1 MASHGIKSL
10 VFFNSLTVCDI
21 EVEPTRVK
29 ARYELS
35 LKSGGV
41 VHTELIYSY
50 SEKVFD
56 HSPPSL
62 NLASM
67 MLSQVAINYGLFC
80 KEIIFDGLFDDTD
93 KRFILDKLENTS
105 REIYVNKFL
114 AKNDFLVAPYNQ
126 ISVERHKRYTA
137 AKLSFRNSKFDV
149 GELHWEHTDTL
160 TNSYLVMS
168 SGGKDS
174 LLSYGLLK
182 ELGKEVH
189 PVFINESGRHWY
201 TATNAYKYLAE
212 TEPNTAKVW
221 CNSDRVFNWMLR
233 QMPCIRKDY
242 RSVRADIYPIR
253 LWTVSVFLFGVLP
266 LAQKRKIRNVIIG
279 NEYDS
284 TMKSSFKGITHY
296 DSLYDQSKYFDNALT
311 RYYTKKGWSLF
322 QFSVLRSLS
331 ELLILKILVKRYPHL
346 QAHQISCHAAHIKD
360 GRAYP
365 CGKCEKCRRIIGML
379 SAMGESPE
387 RCGYTREQIPL
398 ALDKLGSMGVKQL
411 GTDAAHLFHLLLTKN
426 LIPQDSVNA
435 RLASDHP
442 YIMKL
447 RFDNERSTLND
458 LPLKLY
464 KPLIEIYLQYAEGA
478 VQRQNK
484 QWKEFSASSSLVQ
497 SSAYPFDLAMGENA
511 EFNSR
516 PEHQWAT
523 HTWVEMEEKLKH
535 IDTAILPCGSI
546 EQHGPHLP
554 LDVDYFDS
562 VYLANKV
569 AEACSSPQP
578 FVLPPIPYGVAYHHE
593 DFKGTVSISNHTLSS
608 LVYDIGLSLAKNGI
622 KKLIILNGHGDNSPT
637 LLYAAQMIN
646 RDTGIF
652 VCVESGETS
661 DVDLY
666 DLIETPN
673 DIHAGEIETSTCLA
687 IRPELVK
694 MDKAVNETMNFGSSY
709 LDYTS
714 ERGVAWYVRTK
725 ILSESGVM
733 GNPTLATREKG
744 NKLWEI
750 MIAHLVRFVEEVKK
764 SKLED
769 LYQRKY

>member
-1 MASHGIKSL
+1 MTTKGKDSL
-10 VFFNSLTVCDI
+10 VFFKSLKVCDI
-21 EVEPTRVK
+21 EVESARVK

-35 LKSGGV
+35 LLSGEV
-41 VHTELIYSY
+41 VHNELIYSY
-50 SEKVFD
+50 TEKVLD
-56 HSPPSL
+56 QSPPSL

-67 MLSQVAINYGLFC
+67 MVSQVALNYGLFC
-80 KEIIFDGLFDDTD
+80 QEIIFDGLFDDTD
-93 KRFILDKLENTS
+93 KRFILDMLENTS
-105 REIYVNKFL
+105 REIFVNKFL
-114 AKNDFLVAPYNQ
+114 VKNPFLVAPYDQ
-126 ISVERHKRYTA
+126 IPLEKHERYTA
-137 AKLSFRNSKFDV
+137 ARVSFQNTQFKVR
-149 GELHWEHTDTL
+149 ELHWEHSDTL
-160 TNSYLVMS
+160 SNSYLVMS

-182 ELGKEVH
+182 ELNNDVH
-189 PVFINESGRHWY
+189 PIFINESGRHWY
-201 TATNAYKYLAE
+201 TATNAFKHLTE
-212 TEPNTAKVW
+212 NEPNTAKVW

-242 RSVRADIYPIR
+242 KSIRADIYPIR

-266 LAQKRKIRNVIIG
+266 LAQKRNVRNVIIG

-322 QFSVLRSLS
+322 QFSLLRSLS

-346 QAHQISCHAAHIKD
+346 QAHQISCHAAHIHEN
-360 GRAYP
+360 RAYP

-379 SAMGESPE
+379 SAMDESPE
-387 RCGYTREQIPL
+387 RCGYTQEQIPF
-398 ALDKLGSMGVKQL
+398 ALEKLGSTGVKQL
-411 GTDAAHLFHLLLTKN
+411 GTDAAHLFYLLLQKN
-426 LIPQDSVNA
+426 LIPQDSANA
-435 RLASDHP
+435 RLAGDHP

-458 LPLKLY
+458 VPLNLY
-464 KPLIEIYLQYAEGA
+464 KPLLKIYLEYADGA

-484 QWKEFSASSSLVQ
+484 QWKEFNALSSLLQ
-497 SSAYPFDLAMGENA
+497 SSAYPFELTIGENA
-511 EFNSR
+511 GFNANL
-516 PEHQWAT
+516 EYHWAT
-523 HTWVEMEEKLKH
+523 HTWTEMEEKLKVM
-535 IDTAILPCGSI
+535 DTAILPCGSI

-554 LDVDYFDS
+554 VDVDYFDS

-569 AEACSSPQP
+569 AEACSTPKP

-593 DFKGTVSISNHTLSS
+593 DFAGTISISNHTLSA
-608 LVYDIGLSLAKNGI
+608 LVYDIGKSLAKNGI

-646 RDTGIF
+646 KDTGIF

-673 DIHAGEIETSTCLA
+673 DIHAGEIETSTTLA
-687 IRPELVK
+687 IRPQMVK
-694 MDKAVNETMNFGSSY
+694 MDKAINETMNFGSSY
-709 LDYTS
+709 LDFTS
-714 ERGVAWYVRTK
+714 ERGVAWFVRTK
-725 ILSESGVM
+725 ILSDSGVM
-733 GNPTLATREKG
+733 GNPTLATIEKG

>member
-1 MASHGIKSL
+1 MTPINKSSL
-10 VFFNSLTVCDI
+10 VFFKRLRVCNI
-21 EVEPTRVK
+21 EVESARVK

-35 LKSGGV
+35 PKSGGV
-41 VHTELIYSY
+41 IWNDLMYSY
-50 SEKVFD
+50 SEKLFD
-56 HSPPSL
+56 QSPSSL

-80 KEIIFDGLFDDTD
+80 EEIIFDGLFDDTD
-93 KRFILDKLENTS
+93 KRFILDMMENTS

-114 AKNDFLVAPYNQ
+114 MKNDFLVPPYDQ
-126 ISVERHKRYTA
+126 IPAEKQKPYTA
-137 AKLSFRNSKFDV
+137 ARVSFQNTGFHAKN
-149 GELHWEHTDTL
+149 LQWEHSDTL
-160 TNSYLVMS
+160 SNGYLVMS

-201 TATNAYKYLAE
+201 TASNAFKYLRE
-212 TEPNTAKVW
+212 NEPHTAKVW

-242 RSVRADIYPIR
+242 KSLRADMYPIR
-253 LWTVSVFLFGVLP
+253 LWTVAVFLFGVLP
-266 LAQKRKIRNVIIG
+266 LAQKRNLRNVVIG

-284 TMKSSFKGITHY
+284 TMKSAFKGITHY

-322 QFSVLRSLS
+322 QFSLLRSLS
-331 ELLILKILVKRYPHL
+331 ELLILKILVKRYPQL
-346 QAHQISCHAAHIKD
+346 QAHQISCHAAHMQD
-360 GRAYP
+360 GHAYP

-379 SAMGESPE
+379 SAMDESPE
-387 RCGYTREQIPL
+387 RCGYTKEQIAF
-398 ALDKLGSMGVKQL
+398 ALEKLSSKGVKQL
-411 GTDAAHLFHLLLTKN
+411 GTDAAHLFKLLLDKK
-426 LIPQDSVNA
+426 LIPRDSVNA
-435 RLASDHP
+435 QLAADHP

-458 LPLKLY
+458 VPQNLY
-464 KPLIEIYLQYAEGA
+464 GPLIKIYLGYADGA
-478 VQRQNK
+478 VHRQNK
-484 QWKEFSASSSLVQ
+484 QWSDFNALSGLLQ
-497 SSAYPFDLAMGENA
+497 SSAYPFELSPGENA
-511 EFNSR
+511 GVNTHLEY
-516 PEHQWAT
+516 HWAA
-523 HTWVEMEEKLKH
+523 HTWTEMEEKLKVA
-535 IDTAILPCGSI
+535 DTAILPCGSI

-569 AEACSSPQP
+569 AEACSTPKP
-578 FVLPPIPYGVAYHHE
+578 WVLPPIPYGVAYHHE
-593 DFKGTVSISNHTLSS
+593 DFKGTISISNHTLSA
-608 LVYDIGLSLAKNGI
+608 LVYDVGKSLAKNGI
-622 KKLIILNGHGDNSPT
+622 KKLIILNGHGDNAPT

-646 RDTGIF
+646 KDTGIF

-666 DLIETPN
+666 DLVDTPN
-673 DIHAGEIETSTCLA
+673 DIHAGEIETSTTLA
-687 IRPELVK
+687 IRPEMVK
-694 MDKAVNETMNFGSSY
+694 MDKANNETLNFGSSY
-709 LDYTS
+709 LDFTS
-714 ERGVAWYVRTK
+714 DRGVAWYVRTK
-725 ILSESGVM
+725 ILSDSGIM
-733 GNPTLATREKG
+733 GNPTLATAEKG
-744 NKLWEI
+744 NKLWEV